1 MAYTA
6 IDDPEAYFQVVTWT
20 GNATDDRSITLPG
33 DTDMQ
38 PDFVWYKER
47 SSTSAHK
54 LYDAVRTATKELE
67 SNSTAAESTNAD
79 ALQAFETDGFQ
90 VGTHGS
96 VNEDTETYVAW
107 NWKESATAGFD
118 IVSHT
123 GTGSARTQA
132 HSLSAVPHVYITKR
146 RSNTGNWYVYHQANG
161 NTHRLR
167 MDETAAAAD
176 EAEAFN
182 DTSPTSSV
190 FSLGTSVDVNGNLE
204 TYITYAFAP
213 KQGYSK
219 FGSYTGNG
227 NADGT
232 FVYTGFRPA
241 YVMIK
246 QSSTS
251 GEGWHIFDN
260 KREGYNV
267 DNDPLVANTSN
278 AEGTSDMIDL
288 LSNGFKSRTTSEAN
302 NESGETY
309 IYMAF
314 AEAPFVNSNGVPC
327 NAR

>member
-20 GNATDDRSITLPG
+20 GNATDDRTITLPA

-38 PDFVWYKER
+38 PDMVWAKER
-47 SSTSAHK
+47 SSTSGHIIV
-54 LYDAVRTATKELE
+54 DAVRGATKFIQ
-67 SNSTAAESTNAD
+67 SHNTTAEDTGAD
-79 ALQAFETDGFQ
+79 IVQSFETDGFEI
-90 VGTHGS
+90 GTHGAI
-96 VNEDTETYVAW
+96 NEDTETYVAW
-107 NWKESATAGFD
+107 CWKESATAGFD

-167 MDETAAAAD
+167 MDETSVAVD

-190 FSLGTSVDVNGNLE
+190 FSLGTSVDVNGSSE

-213 KQGYSK
+213 VQGFSK

-227 NADGT
+227 SADGT

-241 YVMIK
+241 WVIVKSTASGAGWNIHDAKRDTYNEMNK
-246 QSSTS
+246 QL
-251 GEGWHIFDN
+251 
-260 KREGYNV
+260 Y
-267 DNDPLVANTSN
+267 ANSN
-278 AEGTSDMIDL
+278 AADGSSRPIDF
-288 LSNGFKSRTTSEAN
+288 LSNGFKQRGTTSDVN
-302 NESGETY
+302 NSGDTFFY
-309 IYMAF
+309 TAF